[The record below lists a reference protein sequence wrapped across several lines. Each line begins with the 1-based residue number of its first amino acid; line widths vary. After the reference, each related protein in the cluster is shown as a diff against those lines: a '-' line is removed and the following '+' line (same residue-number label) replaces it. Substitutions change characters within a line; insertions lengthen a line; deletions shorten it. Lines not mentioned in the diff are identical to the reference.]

1 MRSAIIL
8 AAIALSACQS
18 EPSFDERYDTAQET
32 IEAKAKELDAKLQEA
47 PTQGDEP
54 PEKPAAN

>member
-8 AAIALSACQS
+8 AAIALSGCQS

-32 IEAKAKELDAKLQEA
+32 IEAKAEELDAELQEA

-54 PEKPAAN
+54 PERAP